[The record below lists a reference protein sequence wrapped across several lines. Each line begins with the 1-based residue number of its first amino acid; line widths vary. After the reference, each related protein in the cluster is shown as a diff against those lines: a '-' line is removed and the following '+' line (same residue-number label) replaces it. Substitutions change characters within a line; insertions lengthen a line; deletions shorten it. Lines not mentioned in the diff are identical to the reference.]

1 MGLPPPRL
9 VSPLALLAAACSGVA
24 NAAPADPASL
34 ATGPA
39 GLAALAIFV
48 VACVLA
54 LGQRRLALR
63 RSKALVLAAG
73 AIWAL
78 AALSW
83 FARGDVQPVAVA
95 ARSYLG
101 GLADLLLVLV
111 VVLAYVNA
119 LEERGAFAWLA
130 AKLADRAA
138 SLRGAYWLTGASAFV
153 AAPFFGSL
161 STAVVLGSILL
172 ALGNIDRRF
181 GAAGCV
187 HVVVAA
193 NAGGVFSPFGDLST
207 LATWQRGAVA
217 LDGMP
222 ALVLP
227 ALVAWLVPAAIIA
240 TSVPAHA
247 AVARPPRTALERGT
261 RPIAGLYLAT
271 LLLAALAHEWLG
283 LPAAVGMVTGLGL
296 LLSYAYDQ
304 RRRDARAHS
313 DEEVDFAATALDLDR
328 VLREDARLRRR
339 PFDAFAELQRIDWD
353 ALLHCYGAVFCI
365 GGLATLGFAALAG
378 DALFGAFDSVPVTLV
393 LGLAAGVFDQL
404 VVMLAA
410 LEMSPQLQ
418 AGEWLLA
425 TLAIGLGGSLLA
437 VGSAAGVALM
447 SRAGD
452 VYTFRA
458 HLRWSWAIAL
468 GYVAGAGA
476 SLLLVW
482 P

>member
-1 MGLPPPRL
+1 MGLPTRL
-9 VSPLALLAAACSGVA
+9 VPLIAAAWTGVA
-24 NAAPADPASL
+24 EAAPADPAAL
-34 ATGPA
+34 AAGPA
-39 GLAALAIFV
+39 GLAALAIFA
-48 VACVLA
+48 VACVLG
-54 LGQRRLALR
+54 LGQRTLALR
-63 RSKALVLAAG
+63 RSKSLLLAAG

-83 FARGDVQPVAVA
+83 LARGDTQSAAVA

-101 GLADLLLVLV
+101 GLGDLLLVLV

-119 LEERGAFAWLA
+119 LEERGAFAYVA
-130 AKLADRAA
+130 TKLADRGA
-138 SLRGAYWLTGASAFV
+138 SLRGAYWLTGACAFV
-153 AAPFFGSL
+153 AAPLFGSL

-172 ALGNIDRRF
+172 SLGNIDRRF

-207 LATWQRGAVA
+207 LVAWQRGVVP

-227 ALVAWLVPAAIIA
+227 ALVAWLVPAAIVGM
-240 TSVPAHA
+240 SVPAHA
-247 AVARPPRTALERGT
+247 PVARPPRAALERGT
-261 RPIAGLYLAT
+261 LAVAGLYLAT
-271 LLLAALAHEWLG
+271 LLLAVLAHEVLG
-283 LPAAVGMVTGLGL
+283 LPAAIGMLTGLGM

-304 RRRDARAHS
+304 RRREARVHA

-353 ALLHCYGAVFCI
+353 ALLHCYGAVFCV
-365 GGLATLGFAALAG
+365 GGLATLGYAALAG
-378 DALFGAFDSVPVTLV
+378 DALFGALDPALAGIV
-393 LGLAAGVFDQL
+393 LGLAAAFVDQL

-410 LEMSPQLQ
+410 LEMSPQL
-418 AGEWLLA
+418 AVGEWLLA

-437 VGSAAGVALM
+437 VGSAAGVAVM

-468 GYVAGAGA
+468 GYAAGISV
-476 SLLLVW
+476 SLLLLR